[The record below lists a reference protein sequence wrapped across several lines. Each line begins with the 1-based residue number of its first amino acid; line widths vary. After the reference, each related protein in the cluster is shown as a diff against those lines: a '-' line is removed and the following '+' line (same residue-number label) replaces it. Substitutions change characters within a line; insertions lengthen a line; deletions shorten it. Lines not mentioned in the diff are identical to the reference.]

1 MNTAIVLHAS
11 LPAGL
16 RQVRWE
22 APLLQA
28 LPYAR
33 RLQLEGRSALQR
45 QASLAGIALALFGAE
60 RVAGRCFAPRD
71 FSFPPDEKPVLR
83 AGTEFS
89 VSHSARNV
97 ACCIICG
104 VGCGIDIEDLPQ
116 DVDGTGAE
124 KLRRW
129 TATEAVLKAAGRGI
143 RSVNEVSL
151 DAEGAF
157 GVVGAG
163 RYELQALTG
172 VPGWTGHVATR
183 GRVSLSLLAVE
194 LDGAEISAALE
205 RSFSVASQVD

>member
-1 MNTAIVLHAS
+1 MSAAIVLHAP

-16 RQVRWE
+16 RHARWE
-22 APLLQA
+22 PALLQA

-33 RLQLEGRSALQR
+33 RLQLEGRSAEQR

-83 AGTEFS
+83 AGPDFS

-97 ACCIICG
+97 ACCIVDG
-104 VGCGIDIEDLPQ
+104 MACGIDIEDLPQ
-116 DVDGTGAE
+116 GIDMAGTD

-151 DAEGAF
+151 DAAGEF
-157 GVVGAG
+157 GVMGAS
-163 RYELQALTG
+163 RYELQPLTSAS
-172 VPGWTGHVATR
+172 GWIGHVATF
-183 GRVSLSLLAVE
+183 GRVSPSLLAVE
-194 LDGAEISAALE
+194 LDGAELSAALE
-205 RSFSVASQVD
+205 RSFSVAPQVD